1 MIKNL
6 KADENNW
13 FLEGTFDSDSLFQG
27 EMSVSIFTDDGA
39 TVEDAEAC
47 IAQYQQLK
55 KNAAFCANL
64 QEMLA
69 AFFLYMYDAWK
80 EMGMYDGIVA
90 EIEPV
95 KQGYEA
101 GESLLSFSCNYFKER
116 FRIACD
122 HTRAQSSCNSPH
134 AACIGNDDAFYIFN
148 NISTYF
154 NIQLF
159 RQIT

>member
-13 FLEGTFDSDSLFQG
+13 FLEGIFDSNSLFQG

-69 AFFLYMYDAWK
+69 AYFLYM
-80 EMGMYDGIVA
+80 MMYGKRW
-90 EIEPV
+90 EFMMR
-95 KQGYEA
+95 
-101 GESLLSFSCNYFKER
+101 LLWR
-116 FRIACD
+116 
-122 HTRAQSSCNSPH
+122 
-134 AACIGNDDAFYIFN
+134 
-148 NISTYF
+148 
-154 NIQLF
+154 
-159 RQIT
+159 